1 MENKK
6 TFPTVL
12 THFFNLT
19 TTPTK
24 PENLK
29 TEVST
34 RRTFS
39 ATGLNLKT
47 QFRPSLLITKWGAGG
62 ERSDNPANPRS
73 GLEVLSQRSRRERS
87 ERTERVCGAKAT
99 SFFL

>member
-39 ATGLNLKT
+39 ATGINLKLN
-47 QFRPSLLITKWGAGG
+47 FDP
-62 ERSDNPANPRS
+62 PY
-73 GLEVLSQRSRRERS
+73 
-87 ERTERVCGAKAT
+87 
-99 SFFL
+99 